1 MTTFNKKRGLILWVD
16 DEIELLKPHIFYL
29 EEKGYEVF
37 KSTNGR
43 DATKLIKNKNFD
55 LILLDQVMPGMDGLS
70 LLRELKDIKPHIPI
84 IIITKN
90 EEEWLMDEV
99 ISEKTAGYLTK
110 PVNPSQ
116 IFLACKKILEEED
129 ILENKTSNLYL
140 SKINEINN
148 MIYES
153 SDIYDWWKIYKEL
166 VSWNLILDNSS
177 ETELLN
183 TLNNQLQIANNDFI
197 NFYLDNYRNWIN
209 SNIDQRPVMSMDVIE
224 KKIIPEIDSSN
235 KILFIVI
242 DCLRLDQALTFIKPF
257 EKYFDID
264 IDYHLSLIPS
274 ATPFSRNSIFSG
286 KSLFE
291 IQQNEETIWTKINE
305 INSTMNS
312 FEKELLDKNLN
323 RLLSQ
328 KINHKYFK
336 INLSKQGNNF
346 FSHFKEYK
354 DLQMISLV
362 VNFIDLITHHRDD
375 SNIIQ
380 DIISDET
387 SYRSIVNSW
396 FKSSWIPN
404 TIITAGEMGYKI
416 ILTTDHGSVKVK
428 KGIKISG
435 DRNTSSGIRYKFGNN
450 LNCDDNIGVSIKKPI
465 DYGLPK
471 YSNNTNYII
480 AKNQN
485 FFVYKNDYNFYVNK
499 LKNTFQHGGVSMEEL
514 IVPLI
519 KFTRR

>member
-177 ETELLN
+177 
-183 TLNNQLQIANNDFI
+183 
-197 NFYLDNYRNWIN
+197 
-209 SNIDQRPVMSMDVIE
+209 
-224 KKIIPEIDSSN
+224 
-235 KILFIVI
+235 
-242 DCLRLDQALTFIKPF
+242 
-257 EKYFDID
+257 
-264 IDYHLSLIPS
+264 
-274 ATPFSRNSIFSG
+274 
-286 KSLFE
+286 
-291 IQQNEETIWTKINE
+291 
-305 INSTMNS
+305 
-312 FEKELLDKNLN
+312 
-323 RLLSQ
+323 
-328 KINHKYFK
+328 
-336 INLSKQGNNF
+336 
-346 FSHFKEYK
+346 
-354 DLQMISLV
+354 
-362 VNFIDLITHHRDD
+362 
-375 SNIIQ
+375 
-380 DIISDET
+380 
-387 SYRSIVNSW
+387 
-396 FKSSWIPN
+396 
-404 TIITAGEMGYKI
+404 
-416 ILTTDHGSVKVK
+416 
-428 KGIKISG
+428 
-435 DRNTSSGIRYKFGNN
+435 
-450 LNCDDNIGVSIKKPI
+450 
-465 DYGLPK
+465 
-471 YSNNTNYII
+471 
-480 AKNQN
+480 
-485 FFVYKNDYNFYVNK
+485 
-499 LKNTFQHGGVSMEEL
+499 
-514 IVPLI
+514 
-519 KFTRR
+519 